1 MMFSHLNKKKL
12 VFLSW
17 RVYEKAKEHC
27 ITNGTQIAKEIL
39 DESRKLRMNFD
50 FKNVQR
56 RVYDALNVLTALD
69 MIKKDRNKIEFIRD
83 IPEVFG
89 DERKN
94 GWGTPEQ
101 SREDRQAD
109 IDAKIKELNRQK
121 EQTKENINKKKQY
134 FDEITVQV
142 ALLKKLVR
150 RNYKQEENET
160 SHNTPNKGKD
170 DRLSLQKF
178 QNTQKIHLPIL
189 VLEFKKNSAIEV
201 LMNEDHKELVII
213 SDVYPNLYND
223 NHVLLNTGLL
233 NESEQGNIESL
244 YETEVKPIISEKDEE
259 DQDMRPPSPNET
271 SRIKIN
277 NIKQLRGSIVNIS
290 SPYKENVYKESNSNI
305 PFCKSFL
312 SPFWAKYMYQGS
324 PLLKLNLTPYGGQNL
339 NTYTPG
345 SIFGGADNGEEN
357 MQPSPFLEKQV
368 SFGLGGY

>member
-1 MMFSHLNKKKL
+1 
-12 VFLSW
+12 VFLSC

-109 IDAKIKELNRQK
+109 INEKINELNRQK
-121 EQTKENINKKKQY
+121 EQTKESIKKKKQY

-150 RNYKQEENET
+150 RNYKQEETET
-160 SHNTPNKGKD
+160 SHNTPSKGKD
-170 DRLSLQKF
+170 DQLSLQKF

-233 NESEQGNIESL
+233 NESEEGNIETL
-244 YETEVKPIISEKDEE
+244 YEAEVKPIIEE
-259 DQDMRPPSPNET
+259 
-271 SRIKIN
+271 
-277 NIKQLRGSIVNIS
+277 
-290 SPYKENVYKESNSNI
+290 KENVYKESIYKESKSNS

-312 SPFWAKYMYQGS
+312 SPFCAKYMYQGS
-324 PLLKLNLTPYGGQNL
+324 PLLKLNLTPYGGQNF

-345 SIFGGADNGEEN
+345 SIFGAADNGEEN
-357 MQPSPFLEKQV
+357 MQPSPFLEKQI